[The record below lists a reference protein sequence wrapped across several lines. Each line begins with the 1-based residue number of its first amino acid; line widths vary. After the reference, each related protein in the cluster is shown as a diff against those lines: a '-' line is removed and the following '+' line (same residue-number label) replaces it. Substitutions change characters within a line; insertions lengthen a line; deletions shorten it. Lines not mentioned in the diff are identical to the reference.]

1 MLIHLGNKEQFKEVV
16 SKGITLVDFF
26 ATWCGPCRMLTPE
39 LEKLAEKDQAIN
51 VLKIDVD
58 EFQELASQFNVRAV
72 PTLVLFKDGQVVT
85 TGSGFRPLAS
95 LEQFV
100 AQAK

>member
-16 SKGITLVDFF
+16 GKGITLVDFF

-39 LEKLAEKDQAIN
+39 LEKLAEKDQSIN

-58 EFQELASQFNVRAV
+58 EFQELAAQFNVRAV
-72 PTLVLFKDGQVVT
+72 PTLVLFKDGQVVA

>member
-39 LEKLAEKDQAIN
+39 LEKLAEKDQTIN

-58 EFQELASQFNVRAV
+58 EFQELAAQFNVRAV
-72 PTLVLFKDGQVVT
+72 PTLVLFKDGQIIGDGTPDEVL
-85 TGSGFRPLAS
+85 GGLAYG
-95 LEQFV
+95 V
-100 AQAK
+100 IR